1 MKKYSKI
8 FAYVKLYRPLIFT
21 SFALSVITVLLS
33 LYIPILAGYAI
44 DLLTERVDFQELF
57 KILICITAVGLITAF
72 LQWIMNIINNRVTYH
87 VVRDLRR
94 DAFLKI
100 QKLPIKY
107 IDNHPYGEIINK
119 IISDT
124 DTFAEGLLL
133 GFSQLFTGITT
144 ILATLIFM
152 FSKSTAIALVV
163 VLITPVSFIV
173 SGFIAKRT
181 FYMFHKQS
189 KLRAEQTAF
198 TEEMISG
205 QKLIHAFGR
214 ENDIQKKFDD
224 INERL
229 EKCSLSAI
237 FFSSTTNPTTRFI
250 NSLVYAGAG
259 LVGAL
264 SVING
269 NLTIGGLSCFLSYA
283 NQYTKPFNEISGVIT
298 ELQNAFA
305 CSVRVFELIEETPQ
319 TPDLPNPKILSD
331 ISGKVTFDNVSFSYA
346 PEQKL
351 ITDFNF
357 TAYPG
362 QKIAIVGPTG
372 CGKTTLINLLI
383 RFYDTTN
390 GSILIDGINIKHAS
404 RKSLRQNF
412 GMVLQE
418 SWLRHGTIKDNI
430 IMANPNASDE
440 EVIAAAKASHAH
452 SFIKRLPQGYDT
464 VIGEDG
470 GNLSQGQKQLL
481 CITRIMLCP
490 PPILILDEATSS
502 IDTRTELKIQ
512 DAFSKLMQGRT
523 SFIIAHRL
531 STIKDA
537 DVILVMKDGDIVE
550 QGTHEELLKADGF
563 YKYLYS
569 SQFENNE
576 FNTNERK

>member
-1 MKKYSKI
+1 MKNKYSKI
-8 FAYVKLYRPLIFT
+8 FTYVKHYRLLIFT

-33 LYIPILAGYAI
+33 LYIPILAGEAI
-44 DLLTERVDFQELF
+44 DLITEHVDFEGLF
-57 KILICITAVGLITAF
+57 KILIAIVTVALITAA

-94 DAFLKI
+94 DAFAKI
-100 QKLPIKY
+100 QKLPIRY
-107 IDNHPYGEIINK
+107 IDNHPYGEIINRM
-119 IISDT
+119 ISDT

-163 VLITPVSFIV
+163 VLITPLSFIV

-181 FYMFHKQS
+181 FHMFHNQS

-205 QKLIHAFGR
+205 QKLVHAYGR
-214 ENDIQKKFDD
+214 EDDIQKQFDD

-229 EKCSLSAI
+229 EKCSLSAT

-259 LVGAL
+259 LAGAL

-305 CSVRVFELIEETPQ
+305 CAVRIFELIEETPQ
-319 TPDLPNPKILSD
+319 IPDLPNAKILSNV
-331 ISGKVTFDNVSFSYA
+331 SGKVEFDNVSFSYT
-346 PEQKL
+346 PKQKL

-357 TAYPG
+357 TAHPG

-383 RFYDTTN
+383 RFYDTTK
-390 GSILIDGINIKHAS
+390 GSILIDGTDIKYAS
-404 RKSLRQNF
+404 RKSLRQSF
-412 GMVLQE
+412 GMVLQD
-418 SWLRHGTIKDNI
+418 SWLRHGTIKENI
-430 IMANPNASDE
+430 TIAKPEASDAE
-440 EVIAAAKASHAH
+440 IIAAAKASHAH
-452 SFIKRLPQGYDT
+452 SFIKRLPNGYDT

-470 GNLSQGQKQLL
+470 GSLSQGQKQLL
-481 CITRIMLCP
+481 CITRIMLSP

-512 DAFSKLMQGRT
+512 DAFSKLMKGRT

-537 DVILVMKDGDIVE
+537 DVILVMKDGDIIE
-550 QGTHEELLKADGF
+550 QGSHEELLKADGF
-563 YKYLYS
+563 YTHLYS
-569 SQFENNE
+569 SQFENNDL
-576 FNTNERK
+576 